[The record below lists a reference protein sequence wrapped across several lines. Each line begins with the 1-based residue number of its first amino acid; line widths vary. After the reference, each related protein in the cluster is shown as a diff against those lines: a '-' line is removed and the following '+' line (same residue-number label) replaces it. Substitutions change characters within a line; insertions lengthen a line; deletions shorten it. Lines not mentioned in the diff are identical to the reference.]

1 MGMRPLGTR
10 LGLWLVSTLLVFGR
24 PAVALADS
32 YHWSGR
38 LGRLEVSSQVH
49 GFQEGA
55 GVGGWRAE
63 DAREFLA
70 WARPLS
76 DALPPGV
83 SLQIEAREVD
93 IVLVVKRC
101 SRGAPTCSRPLK
113 RTLRASIDAPWIGPT
128 VPKDLAVLIEKALGI
143 QLPAAAVAPG
153 PIYTIQ
159 VLATPDRQ
167 FATERAAQLNDSM
180 PALPASMY
188 TSTCSPCM
196 SHEAKIVTEVG
207 PWGDRHLVI
216 LGNFADATDAAR
228 ALAVLQAAGVPDGFV
243 RELPR

>member
-1 MGMRPLGTR
+1 MRPPRTR
-10 LGLWLVSTLLVFGR
+10 LGLWLVGAWLVFGR
-24 PAVALADS
+24 PALALADS
-32 YHWSGR
+32 HHWSGR
-38 LGRLEVSSQVH
+38 LGRLDVSSQVL

-55 GVGGWRAE
+55 GVGGWTAE
-63 DAREFLA
+63 DARQFLA

-83 SLQIEAREVD
+83 ALQIEARD
-93 IVLVVKRC
+93 ADLVLVVKRC

-113 RTLRASIDAPWIGPT
+113 RTLRASIAAPWIGPT
-128 VPKDLAVLIEKALGI
+128 MPEELVALIEKALGI
-143 QLPAAAVAPG
+143 RLPAPALAPG

-167 FATERAAQLNDSM
+167 LATERAARLNDTM

-188 TSTCSPCM
+188 TSTCAPCM
-196 SHEAKIVTEVG
+196 SHEAQIVAEAG
-207 PWGDRHLVI
+207 PWGDHHLVI
-216 LGNFADATDAAR
+216 LGNFAAASDAAR